1 MGSEMCIRDR
11 GCFLRFGL
19 CSTANFP
26 ESVLSSPFQQ
36 PSPRQNALALQIQQ
50 ARTSGDQALLAG
62 LISQWVHR
70 YGFEGAAELDLSLP
84 EPSASNQ
91 GFSSAPMPVM
101 EEEIA
106 PEDDVLVENEAVVED
121 EVVVEDEEQIA
132 AEDDLLIESEVM
144 ENGVVAEEETIV
156 EQDEI
161 AAEETPLQR
170 SFPTVPVPAPPIS
183 TPRSLRRWLPRR
195 EDDAFPKAS

>member
-1 MGSEMCIRDR
+1 M
-11 GCFLRFGL
+11 
-19 CSTANFP
+19 
-26 ESVLSSPFQQ
+26 LSSPFQQ
-36 PSPRQNALALQIQQ
+36 PSPRQNALALQIQE

-70 YGFEGAAELDLSLP
+70 YGLEGAAELDLSLP
-84 EPSASNQ
+84 EPSASNH

-101 EEEIA
+101 EKEEIA
-106 PEDDVLVENEAVVED
+106 PEDDVLVENQAVVED
-121 EVVVEDEEQIA
+121 EVVAEDEMVVEDEEQIA
-132 AEDDLLIESEVM
+132 AEDELLIESEVM

-156 EQDEI
+156 ENDEI
-161 AAEETPLQR
+161 AAEEMPLQR

>member
-1 MGSEMCIRDR
+1 M
-11 GCFLRFGL
+11 
-19 CSTANFP
+19 
-26 ESVLSSPFQQ
+26 LSSPFQQ
-36 PSPRQNALALQIQQ
+36 PSRRQNALAFQIQE
-50 ARTSGDQALLAG
+50 ARTTGDEALLSR

-70 YGFEGAAELDLSLP
+70 YGFNGSAELDLSLP
-84 EPSASNQ
+84 EPSASNHW
-91 GFSSAPMPVM
+91 FSAAPMPVM

-144 ENGVVAEEETIV
+144 ENEVVAEEETLV
-156 EQDEI
+156 EQDES
-161 AAEETPLQR
+161 AAEETLLQR
-170 SFPTVPVPAPPIS
+170 SFPAAPVPAPPIS

-195 EDDAFPKAS
+195 ADDAFPKAS

>member
-1 MGSEMCIRDR
+1 M
-11 GCFLRFGL
+11 
-19 CSTANFP
+19 
-26 ESVLSSPFQQ
+26 LSSPFQH
-36 PSPRQNALALQIQQ
+36 PSPRQNALALQIQE
-50 ARTSGDQALLAG
+50 ARTSGDEALLAG

-70 YGFEGAAELDLSLP
+70 YGFDGAADLDLSLP
-84 EPSASNQ
+84 EPSASKH
-91 GFSSAPMPVM
+91 GFSSAPMPVI

-106 PEDDVLVENEAVVED
+106 PEDDVLVENEVVVQD
-121 EVVVEDEEQIA
+121 EVVAEDEMVVEEEVQIA
-132 AEDDLLIESEVM
+132 AEDDLLTESELM
-144 ENGVVAEEETIV
+144 ENGVVAEEETIA
-156 EQDEI
+156 EQKEI

>member
-1 MGSEMCIRDR
+1 M
-11 GCFLRFGL
+11 
-19 CSTANFP
+19 
-26 ESVLSSPFQQ
+26 LSSPFQQ
-36 PSPRQNALALQIQQ
+36 PSPRQNALAQQIQE

-70 YGFEGAAELDLSLP
+70 YGFDGAAELDLSLP
-84 EPSASNQ
+84 EPSASKH
-91 GFSSAPMPVM
+91 GFSSVPMPVA

-106 PEDDVLVENEAVVED
+106 PEDEISPEDDVLVDNEVVAED
-121 EVVVEDEEQIA
+121 EVVGQDELVVEEEGQIEVED
-132 AEDDLLIESEVM
+132 DVLIESEVM

-156 EQDEI
+156 EDDES
-161 AAEETPLQR
+161 AAEEKPLQR
-170 SFPTVPVPAPPIS
+170 SFASAPVPAPPIS